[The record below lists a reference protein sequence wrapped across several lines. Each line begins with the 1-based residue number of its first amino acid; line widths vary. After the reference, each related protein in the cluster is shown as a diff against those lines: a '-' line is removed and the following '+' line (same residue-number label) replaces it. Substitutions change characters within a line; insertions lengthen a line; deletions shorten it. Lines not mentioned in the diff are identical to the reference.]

1 MPTEKTLMI
10 KTDELIDRLRD
21 FVEDHKILSVA
32 IIIGIVIILISIVLV
47 VGISSGT
54 KKKKVNTVDSV
65 LTIEDDFVSPQDYTM
80 TEDYYFSRQTD
91 DSWPQEE
98 VDRWFAVPSTP
109 VMDELRKDN
118 NSIVEEILGAA
129 P

>member
-1 MPTEKTLMI
+1 MI

-65 LTIEDDFVSPQDYTM
+65 LTIEDDFVPPQDYTM